1 MPEIPIRKRE
11 RPEFKLEIETP
22 AMGALSK
29 MLGGSMLLLT
39 LVDDS
44 GREYS
49 AAAISGPA
57 VDADGA
63 QIKLHETEGA
73 GLKLTDFKVVLP

>member
-1 MPEIPIRKRE
+1 M
-11 RPEFKLEIETP
+11 
-22 AMGALSK
+22 AALSN

-57 VDADGA
+57 VDLDGA
-63 QIKLHETEGA
+63 HIKLHETEGE
-73 GLKLTDFKVVLP
+73 GLRLKSFKVVTP

>member
-1 MPEIPIRKRE
+1 MPEIPIRKRQT
-11 RPEFKLEIETP
+11 EFAMLSETP
-22 AMGALSK
+22 SMQALSN

-57 VDADGA
+57 VDTDGA

-73 GLKLTDFKVVLP
+73 GLKLTDFKLVLP

>member
-1 MPEIPIRKRE
+1 MPEIPIRKRQT
-11 RPEFKLEIETP
+11 EFAMLSETP
-22 AMGALSK
+22 SMQALSN

>member
-1 MPEIPIRKRE
+1 MA
-11 RPEFKLEIETP
+11 ETP
-22 AMGALSK
+22 KEFVPEVETPNMAELAA

-44 GREYS
+44 GREFS

-57 VDADGA
+57 IGPDDATL
-63 QIKLHETEGA
+63 KLEETKGA
-73 GLKLTDFKVVLP
+73 GLRLTDFKVVLP